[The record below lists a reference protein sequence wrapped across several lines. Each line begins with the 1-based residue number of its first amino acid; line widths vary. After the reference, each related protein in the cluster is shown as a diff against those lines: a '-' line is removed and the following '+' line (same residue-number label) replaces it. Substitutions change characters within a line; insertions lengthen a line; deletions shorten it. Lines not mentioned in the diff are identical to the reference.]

1 LIFAKQLDAYQA
13 EKFKSWSKKVGEQAS
28 EFLKNSILAKN
39 SQGEYYVN
47 FLSEFKVLISEAKYL
62 DRMVPKVSKRI
73 LNIALQETE
82 YYRYVDKLNK
92 MLREYYSTIN
102 SLKDVEKD
110 LLKNQLH
117 SLKEKLTPGTESY
130 NLNSLGI
137 NDFILTC
144 TKEIKSFQDKK
155 NKVEEKTRNIEDIIK
170 TIEKAKILRNFDF

>member
-1 LIFAKQLDAYQA
+1 M
-13 EKFKSWSKKVGEQAS
+13 
-28 EFLKNSILAKN
+28 KNSILAKN
-39 SQGEYYVN
+39 DEGEYYVN

-110 LLKNQLH
+110 LLKNQLY

-144 TKEIKSFQDKK
+144 TNEIKRFQDKK

-170 TIEKAKILRNFDF
+170 TVEKAKILRDFDF